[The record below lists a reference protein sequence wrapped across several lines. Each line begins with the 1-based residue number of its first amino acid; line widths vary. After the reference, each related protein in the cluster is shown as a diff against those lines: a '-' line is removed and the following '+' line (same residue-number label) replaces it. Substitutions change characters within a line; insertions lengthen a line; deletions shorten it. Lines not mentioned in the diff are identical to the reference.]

1 MDFISPFFKALGWDM
16 ENEEGLPHHAREVV
30 VEAGEDTRGRPDY
43 GFRVS
48 GQTKFFVEAKAP
60 SEELDTAKHIIQAK
74 TYAWNTK
81 QVFFVVL
88 TDFEEF
94 RFYDASIQ
102 PDARKPDEGLLLK
115 LKYTDYI
122 PKLEKLWEF
131 SKERVL
137 AGSLEVMLPRDRRT
151 QRLRIPVDTAFLDE
165 MTGWREEM
173 ARNVYKNNPGLT
185 ARQLNEIVQRLL
197 DRIVFIRIAEDRRVI
212 EKNQLRD
219 VVEEWKARGGKFH
232 IFEWL
237 NDLFHRINEDFNGE
251 IFKPHLS
258 EEIK

>member
-1 MDFISPFFKALGWDM
+1 MSASLASFKATVEKLIRRFESDRSHYLSKGYSEAQARVDFITPFFKALGWDV
-16 ENEEGLPHHAREVV
+16 ENEEGFAHHAREVV
-30 VEAGEDTRGRPDY
+30 VEAAEDTGGRPDY

-60 SEELDTAKHIIQAK
+60 SEELDTSKHIIQAK

-122 PKLEKLWEF
+122 GRLEKLWE
-131 SKERVL
+131 
-137 AGSLEVMLPRDRRT
+137 
-151 QRLRIPVDTAFLDE
+151 
-165 MTGWREEM
+165 
-173 ARNVYKNNPGLT
+173 
-185 ARQLNEIVQRLL
+185 
-197 DRIVFIRIAEDRRVI
+197 
-212 EKNQLRD
+212 
-219 VVEEWKARGGKFH
+219 
-232 IFEWL
+232 
-237 NDLFHRINEDFNGE
+237 
-251 IFKPHLS
+251 
-258 EEIK
+258 